1 VNVNNKTGIFSKAP
15 CGYAEAES
23 PRSRSI
29 TDGGRVR
36 LIHYRRTRGK
46 KGKRGMG
53 KGERKSGLSEM
64 QLKPLFLLSE
74 MRLKPLFLSP
84 LPLSPFSPSFLCV
97 SLWLISA

>member
-1 VNVNNKTGIFSKAP
+1 
-15 CGYAEAES
+15 
-23 PRSRSI
+23 
-29 TDGGRVR
+29 
-36 LIHYRRTRGK
+36 
-46 KGKRGMG
+46 MG